1 MEENKSE
8 ELFKELCNQQYL
20 KGFVFHSPKYYD
32 PTEKEA
38 GDVVLWI
45 RDYLIVFEIVWR
57 NPSSSASTKSFIR
70 RVSEKR
76 KQLENDFITYQD
88 KQVILVNEEGKRVEY
103 SKDNFCGG
111 NFSGIIVVD
120 SDVELENIHKE
131 SYKKTLAK
139 HFPIAVMTKND
150 FEDLL
155 IEIDTIPDLLYYL
168 RDRHNFLKNIY
179 SDCPEKFI
187 NLNLRIER
195 DLIALYK
202 RKSNK
207 FDNYSCKDLLE
218 NNIWDSY
225 RAEFKDKIEVRDKEN
240 KKTLVVDEIIDIL
253 LKNPLEDELIPLHA
267 WELGLLSRRERV
279 MIADK
284 INGAFSNNRTETR
297 QFAYFNENTSC
308 WTVFYF
314 QYNSQRALLSENLKN
329 MTNLKLIK
337 EMKETDF
344 KYSVFGYGFY
354 ISSDELK
361 INLVIEDAENVQKI
375 EEIQYQESLK
385 YFGEPKVQKIKEFT

>member
-1 MEENKSE
+1 MEENKSG

-20 KGFVFHSPKYYD
+20 KGFVFHSPKYDD

-57 NPSSSASTKSFIR
+57 NSSSSVSTKSFIR
-70 RVSEKR
+70 RVGEKR
-76 KQLENDFITYQD
+76 RQLESDFITYQD
-88 KQVILVNEEGKRVEY
+88 KQVNLVNEEGKRVEY
-103 SKDNFCGG
+103 SKDNFNGD
-111 NFSGIIVVD
+111 NFSGVIVVD
-120 SDVELENIHKE
+120 SDVELENIHNE
-131 SYKKTLAK
+131 SYNKTLTND
-139 HFPIAVMTKND
+139 FPIAVMTRND

-168 RDRHNFLKNIY
+168 RDRYNFLKNIY

-187 NLNLRIER
+187 NLNLRTER

-202 RKSNK
+202 KKSNK
-207 FDNYSCKDLLE
+207 FDNYSCKDLLK
-218 NNIWDSY
+218 NNIWDRY

-267 WELGLLSRRERV
+267 WELGLLSRRDRV
-279 MIADK
+279 IIADK
-284 INGAFSNNRTETR
+284 INGAFSNNRIETR

-314 QYNSQRALLSENLKN
+314 QYNSQRELL
-329 MTNLKLIK
+329 
-337 EMKETDF
+337 F
-344 KYSVFGYGFY
+344 
-354 ISSDELK
+354 
-361 INLVIEDAENVQKI
+361 
-375 EEIQYQESLK
+375 
-385 YFGEPKVQKIKEFT
+385 